1 MLAYL
6 LKHHKRQTRMV
17 ELFLNQS
24 DPGMGRL
31 TIPFRS
37 QLQQEVENL
46 NRSFKE
52 ALIEP
57 ARRDAFESLTRAWTA
72 EQGAMSYAK
81 VPSVLEVMLLAAAVD
96 NRKAIEDLQDENREL
111 RSRLEKLQ
119 LDLAEARFAFKTITG
134 TNQ

>member
-1 MLAYL
+1 
-6 LKHHKRQTRMV
+6 
-17 ELFLNQS
+17 
-24 DPGMGRL
+24 MGRL

-37 QLQQEVENL
+37 QLQQEIENL

-57 ARRDAFESLTRAWTA
+57 ARRDAFDSLARAWTA

-96 NRKAIEDLQDENREL
+96 NRKAIEDLEDENRKL
-111 RSRLEKLQ
+111 HSHMEKLQ
-119 LDLAEARFAFKTITG
+119 SDLAEARFAFKTLASTE
-134 TNQ
+134 Q